1 MTKVTIE
8 MLATLSGDGESWGPG
23 SVLSVDADEA
33 ERLIG
38 LGAAFRVEKA
48 GEAVTIEIDANGILT
63 PDEAKAIIAPK
74 RGRKAKA

>member
-1 MTKVTIE
+1 MTKVSIE
-8 MLATLSGDGESWGPG
+8 MLAILSGDGESWGPG

-38 LGAAFRVEKA
+38 LGAAKKADKPHPLDHDGDGKPGGSPA
-48 GEAVTIEIDANGILT
+48 GENATRT
-63 PDEAKAIIAPK
+63 

>member
-1 MTKVTIE
+1 MTKVSIE

-38 LGAAFRVEKA
+38 LGAAVASKVQP
-48 GEAVTIEIDANGILT
+48 EA
-63 PDEAKAIIAPK
+63 PAKPAP
-74 RGRKAKA
+74 KAKAAK

>member
-1 MTKVTIE
+1 MTKVAIE

-38 LGAAFRVEKA
+38 LGAAVRAAVQHPLDHDGDGKPGGSPA
-48 GEAVTIEIDANGILT
+48 GENATRSRT
-63 PDEAKAIIAPK
+63 
-74 RGRKAKA
+74 RKKG